1 MLQGL
6 PKRELAALASNR
18 DVGITVNKPFPAGAK
33 SSLHAAAAV
42 SEGEEEKLSLCVC
55 VCVRASTAF
64 ELDFGV
70 SWTVAVP
77 DLQHP
82 GNSIQ
87 F

>member
-42 SEGEEEKLSLCVC
+42 SEGEEEKLSLCECVC
-55 VCVRASTAF
+55 VCACIDSV
-64 ELDFGV
+64 
-70 SWTVAVP
+70 
-77 DLQHP
+77 
-82 GNSIQ
+82 
-87 F
+87 